1 LLRGTAARS
10 IVGQPFEEEGSTVE
24 SNGKAA
30 VAEFISTFTLI
41 FVGAGAVI
49 AQSLGLDLTGVAL
62 AHGLALAIMISI
74 TAHISGGL
82 VNPAVTIGLWVAGKI
97 ASPRAVILMA
107 AQLLGAVVAAFLLK
121 YIVPSELFDAAG
133 GGTPA
138 LADGFA
144 AGKGILLEAV
154 MTFFLMFAVF
164 GTAVDDRGPF
174 SATAGLTIGLV
185 IAFDIMA
192 FAPYTGAAMN
202 PARWFGPA
210 LASGGWDNWYVWI
223 IGPIAGAIIASVLY
237 QSVFLKDAEP
247 ATP

>member
-1 LLRGTAARS
+1 
-10 IVGQPFEEEGSTVE
+10 VD

-30 VAEFISTFTLI
+30 VAEFVSTFTLI

-49 AQSLGLDLTGVAL
+49 ATNLGLDLTGVAL
-62 AHGLALAIMISI
+62 AHGLVLAIMVSI
-74 TAHISGGL
+74 TAHISGGF

-97 ASPRAVILMA
+97 DSPRAVILVG
-107 AQLLGAVVAAFLLK
+107 AQLLGAVAGAFLLR
-121 YIVPSELFDAAG
+121 YLVPAELFDAGAG
-133 GGTPA
+133 GVPA

-144 AGKGILLEAV
+144 VGKGIVLEAL
-154 MTFFLMFAVF
+154 MTFFLVFAVF

-174 SATAGLTIGLV
+174 SKTAGLTIGLV

-210 LASGGWDNWYVWI
+210 LAAGAWDNWYLWI
-223 IGPIAGAIIASVLY
+223 VGPIAGGIIAAVLY
-237 QSVFLKDAEP
+237 QSVFLRDAQP